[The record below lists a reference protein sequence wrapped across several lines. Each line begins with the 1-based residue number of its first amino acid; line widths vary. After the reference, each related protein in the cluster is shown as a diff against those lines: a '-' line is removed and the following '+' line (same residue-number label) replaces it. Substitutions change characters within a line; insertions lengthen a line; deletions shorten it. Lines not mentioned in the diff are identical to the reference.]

1 MLHAT
6 TRAIGL
12 FIGFSFLIAAHAQ
25 RKVLIIGI
33 DGCRPDAL
41 VQANTPNIDGLMAT
55 GVYTLEGNTHP
66 PTISGPGWSSM
77 LCGVWEQKHGVKD
90 NTFAGSQ
97 YATWSH
103 FLDRLQAHDPSLYIA
118 SICHW
123 APINTQILANADLEQ
138 NMATDAEVATAAVDL
153 LTNGDPDILFL
164 HFDDVD
170 AAGHANGHVPTS
182 PTYIAAI
189 QSTDTK
195 VGQVLTALATRPISE
210 EWMVCVVTDH
220 GGNASGH
227 GGITPEEQRI
237 FRIVSAPYLEPAE
250 MKAKLDS
257 LPAPTSIALNNAGY
271 ARVLNNAAYQFGTS
285 QDFTIECRVKMPT
298 TWSGDPAFVG
308 NKNWNSGVNAGFVF
322 STPTSGIN
330 WKINIG
336 DGVDRVDLTGLPI
349 NDNRWHHLAMTCD
362 RDGMVRIFQDGL
374 FLRETSM
381 ALIGNVNTGLQ
392 LCFGQDGTTT
402 YGSPMPGNIAEVR
415 IWNAALTINT
425 VSAWSGKVLNAGHP
439 NAGNLIGHWELDEGA
454 GTAFTNNVSGA
465 SVANWFGTAP
475 AWQAGTG
482 YVIATDLTRTPAQV
496 DLPPTVLAHL
506 CIAQD
511 PIWQWDGRSMIPIC
525 APLKVDIRTLLQG
538 PYDQSQQLMHD
549 SLRVR
554 GLIPP
559 TEPYTSLGHAS
570 LTNAGAAMQPSV
582 LSVIGP
588 NAVVDW
594 VLLELR
600 DDLVPSQVLSTQ
612 ACLLQRDGDV
622 VSVDGI
628 SLPTFTMIERPVHM
642 AIRHRNHL
650 ATMTAVPVQLLA
662 STTAVVDFSMPT
674 TNTFGTQ
681 AMSTIGGR
689 HAQWSGNAF
698 QDAHVAYTG
707 SNNDRDPLLVTVGST
722 TPNNSASGYLKED
735 TNMDGLVRYTGSSND
750 RDMILVNVGSTT
762 PNNVRMEQLP

>member
-1 MLHAT
+1 MFCLVS
-6 TRAIGL
+6 RAIGL
-12 FIGFSFLIAAHAQ
+12 LIAISPIVAAHAQ

-41 VQANTPNIDGLMAT
+41 VQANCPNIDGLMAT
-55 GVYTLEGNTHP
+55 GVYTLEANTHP

-97 YATWSH
+97 YATWPH
-103 FLDRLQAHDPSLYIA
+103 FLDRLQALNPSLYIA

-123 APINTQILANADLEQ
+123 GPINTQILANADLEQ
-138 NMATDAEVATAAVDL
+138 NVATDAEVATAAVNL
-153 LTNGDPDILFL
+153 LTNGEPDILFL

-170 AAGHANGHVPTS
+170 GAGHANGHVPTS

-189 QSTDTK
+189 QSVDTK
-195 VGQVLTALATRPISE
+195 VGQVLAALATRPATE

-237 FRIVSAPYLEPAE
+237 FRVVSAPYLASVAI
-250 MKAKLDS
+250 KAKVDS
-257 LPAPTSIALNNAGY
+257 LPAPTSIAFNNAGY
-271 ARVLNNAAYQFGTS
+271 ARLLNNAAYQFGTS

-298 TWSGDPAFVG
+298 TWSGDPAFVS
-308 NKNWNSGVNAGFVF
+308 NKNWNSGGNAGFVL
-322 STPTSGIN
+322 STPTTGIN

-349 NDNRWHHLAMTCD
+349 NDNQWHHLAMTCD

-374 FLRETSM
+374 FLREASM

-402 YGSPMPGNIAEVR
+402 YGSLMPGNIAEVR
-415 IWNAALTINT
+415 IWNAALPINT

-439 NAGNLIGHWELDEGA
+439 NVANLIGHWEMDEGA
-454 GTAFTNNVSGA
+454 GTSLANNVSGA
-465 SVANWFGTAP
+465 SVANWFGSAP
-475 AWQAGTG
+475 AWQAGSG
-482 YVIATDLTRTPAQV
+482 FVIATDLSRTPAQV

-511 PIWQWDGRSMIPIC
+511 PAWQWDGRSMIPVC
-525 APLKVDIRTLLQG
+525 APLSVNVRTLLQG

-549 SLRVR
+549 SLRVN
-554 GLIPP
+554 GLVPAI
-559 TEPYTSLGHAS
+559 EPYTAIAYTA
-570 LTNAGAAMQPSV
+570 LTNPLATMQPSV
-582 LSVIGP
+582 LNITGP
-588 NAVVDW
+588 NAIVDW

-600 DDLVPSQVLSTQ
+600 DDLVPSQVLSRQ

-622 VSVDGI
+622 VGIDGI
-628 SLPTFTMIERPVHM
+628 SLPAFTMVERSVHI
-642 AIRHRNHL
+642 ALRHRNHL
-650 ATMTAVPVQLLA
+650 GVLTASPVFLQVAGPPSVDLSVP
-662 STTAVVDFSMPT
+662 S

-681 AMSTIGGR
+681 ATTAVGTR
-689 HAQWSGNAF
+689 RVQWSGNAF
-698 QDAHVAYTG
+698 TDTRLAYTG
-707 SNNDRDPLLVTVGST
+707 SGNDRDPLLITVGST
-722 TPNNSASGYLKED
+722 TPNNSVSGYAKED
-735 TNMDGLVRYTGSSND
+735 TNMDGRVRYTGSGND
-750 RDMILVNVGSTT
+750 RDVILVNVGSTT
-762 PNNVRMEQLP
+762 PNNVRIEQLP